1 MLLKELS
8 DKELAELY
16 NDNKWLMEQIDNQ
29 AWERASFDQA
39 EEFKLIGAECFDYH
53 DHYSSFYLTTPT
65 IYGAKAPE
73 KVAGEL
79 DTEYLSEEDTKLY
92 NEMCELIDKWENM
105 TTDEQ
110 DKHEDVYDKAT
121 ELCDKL
127 ADNLTTYFRDFE
139 GMEYFIEQKDYVL
152 EDIKNGDNWLSDM
165 EVENGKIKQVVY
177 H

>member
-1 MLLKELS
+1 
-8 DKELAELY
+8 
-16 NDNKWLMEQIDNQ
+16 
-29 AWERASFDQA
+29 
-39 EEFKLIGAECFDYH
+39 
-53 DHYSSFYLTTPT
+53 
-65 IYGAKAPE
+65 
-73 KVAGEL
+73 
-79 DTEYLSEEDTKLY
+79 
-92 NEMCELIDKWENM
+92 MCELIDKWENM